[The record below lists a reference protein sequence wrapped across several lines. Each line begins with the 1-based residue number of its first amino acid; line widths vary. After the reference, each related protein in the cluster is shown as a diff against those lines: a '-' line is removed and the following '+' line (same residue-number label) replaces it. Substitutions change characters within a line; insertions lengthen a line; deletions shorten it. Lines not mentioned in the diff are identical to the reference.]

1 MVLIWKYGILEMS
14 NLNKLFIIYSI
25 NELTGEKKCI

>member
-1 MVLIWKYGILEMS
+1 LEMS